1 MKVFSASNKPI
12 TASLLR
18 TVELA
23 PNPLPRLQ
31 LPQQLLRSAPLLR
44 QNRFPSNRSA
54 LQSAQN
60 PTWKPPLPHAS
71 PISRPTLPSLRALL
85 ASTPY
90 SAKPSESQWPA
101 QMLTQHSPNKAHG
114 ALVSSIQPCA

>member
-1 MKVFSASNKPI
+1 MKAFIGSSTPI
-12 TASLLR
+12 AASLLR
-18 TVELA
+18 TGELA
-23 PNPLPRLQ
+23 PNLLPRLQ
-31 LPQQLLRSAPLLR
+31 LRQHLLRNAPLLR

-60 PTWKPPLPHAS
+60 PTWKPPLPNAS

-101 QMLTQHSPNKAHG
+101 QMLTQHSANKAHG
-114 ALVSSIQPCA
+114 ALASWI

>member
-1 MKVFSASNKPI
+1 MNVFIVSSTPT
-12 TASLLR
+12 TASLLQ

-23 PNPLPRLQ
+23 PNLLPRHQ
-31 LPQQLLRSAPLLR
+31 LSQQLLRSASPLR

-60 PTWKPPLPHAS
+60 PTWKLPLPHAS
-71 PISRPTLPSLRALL
+71 PKSRPTLPSLRALL

-90 SAKPSESQWPA
+90 SAKPSESRWPA
-101 QMLTQHSPNKAHG
+101 QMLTQHSANKAHG
-114 ALVSSIQPCA
+114 ALVSWI

>member
-1 MKVFSASNKPI
+1 MNVFIASSTPI

-23 PNPLPRLQ
+23 PNLLPRLQ
-31 LPQQLLRSAPLLR
+31 LPQQLLRNAPLFR
-44 QNRFPSNRSA
+44 QSRFPSNRSV

-60 PTWKPPLPHAS
+60 PTWKPPLRHAS

-85 ASTPY
+85 TSTPY
-90 SAKPSESQWPA
+90 SAKPSESQWSA
-101 QMLTQHSPNKAHG
+101 QMLTQQSANKAHV
-114 ALVSSIQPCA
+114 ALVSWI